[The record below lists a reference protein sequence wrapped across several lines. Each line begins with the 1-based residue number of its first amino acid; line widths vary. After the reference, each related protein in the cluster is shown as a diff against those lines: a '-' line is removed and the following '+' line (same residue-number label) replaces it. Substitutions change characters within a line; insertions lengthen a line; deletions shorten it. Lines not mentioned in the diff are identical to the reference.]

1 MVFKKKGFL
10 ISLLLIFVFFSAF
23 TAIKNYSYG
32 EEPSVG
38 QSSTEQVDKL
48 KEIRKKIEE
57 TQSLLEDTRKKK
69 ATLQNEITYQDNQI
83 KLTALKVQETEQEIG
98 ALSTQINKLEGV
110 LVDLSNVFSK
120 RAVET
125 YILKRLGDPVFL
137 LLTSKNVS
145 EFISHFHYLQK
156 IQNNDKDLLIQMQST
171 QTNFEDQKAKEE
183 ALRDKLKQQNLQ
195 LGRQKAQ
202 KQGLLETTKNDEKKY
217 QELLATLKADETAI
231 QRAISSLIS
240 QIVAGIATG
249 SPVTKGQVIGGQ
261 GNTGN
266 VFPRPSSS
274 CPECGSHLHFMVMTC
289 NLVTNPTALNTNGG
303 CHTNP
308 EPYLNNS
315 QYQKPL
321 DYQYISQGYG
331 NTPFAQSGTG
341 GYNFHSG
348 LDLVAFHG
356 APIYAIDNGTVYYGT
371 DSGGGKY
378 ALVKHKD
385 DLWSAYWHLQ

>member
-1 MVFKKKGFL
+1 MFFKKKGFL
-10 ISLLLIFVFFSAF
+10 ISLLLVFVFFNISV
-23 TAIKNYSYG
+23 AIGSYSYG
-32 EEPSVG
+32 EEPPVG
-38 QSSTEQVDKL
+38 LSSAEQVDKL

-83 KLTALKVQETEQEIG
+83 KLTALKVQETEQEIE

-171 QTNFEDQKAKEE
+171 QTDFEDQKTKEE

-217 QELLATLKADETAI
+217 QELLERLRADAASI
-231 QRAISSLIS
+231 ARALSS
-240 QIVAGIATG
+240 VGARVGDVKKGDVIA
-249 SPVTKGQVIGGQ
+249 VV
-261 GNTGN
+261 GNTGCSTG
-266 VFPRPSSS
+266 P
-274 CPECGSHLHFMVMTC
+274 HLHFEVWE
-289 NLVTNPTALNTNGG
+289 NARV
-303 CHTNP
+303 
-308 EPYLNNS
+308 ENNV
-315 QYQKPL
+315 
-321 DYQYISQGYG
+321 
-331 NTPFAQSGTG
+331 FTG
-341 GYNFHSG
+341 GNRVNPHNY
-348 LDLVAFHG
+348 
-356 APIYAIDNGTVYYGT
+356 IDNGQLQQPLPGSIITADYGRT
-371 DSGGGKY
+371 YVGGVHTGIDFAFPWSSGPTAGTPILAAKDGTAYVFQDSQACPYSWASTNTPGKGVVIDHKNG
-378 ALVKHKD
+378 LVT
-385 DLWSAYWHLQ
+385 LYWHIP

>member
-10 ISLLLIFVFFSAF
+10 ISLLLIFVFFSISI
-23 TAIKNYSYG
+23 AIKDYSYG
-32 EEPSVG
+32 KELPVG
-38 QSSTEQVDKL
+38 QSSSEQVDKL

-125 YILKRLGDPVFL
+125 YILKRVGDPVFL

-156 IQNNDKDLLIQMQST
+156 IQNNDKELLLEMQST
-171 QTNFEDQKAKEE
+171 QTDFEDQKAKEE

-202 KQGLLETTKNDEKKY
+202 KQGLLETTRSDEKKY
-217 QELLATLKADETAI
+217 QELLATLKADAASIE
-231 QRAISSLIS
+231 RALAAVGARIGNVNKGDVI
-240 QIVAGIATG
+240 AG
-249 SPVTKGQVIGGQ
+249 V
-261 GNTGN
+261 GNTGCSTG
-266 VFPRPSSS
+266 P
-274 CPECGSHLHFMVMTC
+274 HLHFEVFE
-289 NLVTNPTALNTNGG
+289 NAKVENGRVTGDRVNPHKYLDNGQLQHPLPGSIITTEYGQSYLLGIHTGIDYAYEYRDRVTAG
-303 CHTNP
+303 
-308 EPYLNNS
+308 S
-315 QYQKPL
+315 
-321 DYQYISQGYG
+321 
-331 NTPFAQSGTG
+331 
-341 GYNFHSG
+341 
-348 LDLVAFHG
+348 
-356 APIYAIDNGTVYYGT
+356 PIYAAESGIAYLAQDSQACYLTGTAGKGIIIDHQNG
-371 DSGGGKY
+371 
-378 ALVKHKD
+378 LVT
-385 DLWSAYWHLQ
+385 LYWHIP